1 MNLVLSTLSAAGGER
16 VIIRTGH
23 VPIMVIAGRERELA
37 REPLSSQ
44 AVRKIAKSLLPA
56 PHLQALADI
65 GETKRELPARPGLP
79 REDFEVRVMEAGR
92 DLVIEIERYRR
103 PEEDAL
109 PEGLFAHRS
118 ADVAGV
124 AERVASGLRIDAEA
138 VRALADLDFRKQ
150 VAVGRVDRVDL
161 GIVAA

>member
-1 MNLVLSTLSAAGGER
+1 MNLVLTALAAASGER

-23 VPIMVIAGRERELA
+23 VPIMVIAGHTRELA
-37 REPLSSQ
+37 REPLSTQ
-44 AVRKIAKSLLPA
+44 AVMKIAKVLLPA

-79 REDFEVRVMEAGR
+79 REEFEVRVMETDR

-109 PEGLFAHRS
+109 PEEFFARSS

-124 AERVASGLRIDAEA
+124 SERVASGLRIDAEA

-150 VAVGRVDRVDL
+150 VAVGRVDRVNL